1 MKYFIKFADTLSTS
15 MGKAFSWCIVILMG
29 GTVYEV
35 VMAYVFNAPTL
46 WNFDFSMQMYGAI
59 LMMSGAYCLATEA
72 HVRGDV
78 IYRLFSQRTQA
89 WIDLVLYFIFFF
101 PGVVALAF
109 YGYEYAALAWKIKET
124 SWSSPAQIQ
133 IYMVK
138 SMIPAAGVLLIIQG
152 ISEVFRSIICIQT
165 GQWPARLVVAEET
178 EQVLMRAAQ
187 DEDKKMLFSLTNPE
201 VAILMMG
208 IFLFAVLLGF
218 PIAFTLMAMGIGF
231 GYYAYYDAT
240 MMEHIFDNR
249 IFQLFV
255 QNTYTVMDN
264 NVLTAVPL
272 FLFMGYL
279 VERAGIV
286 AKLFFA
292 IRLAA
297 HRLPA
302 SMAVAALITCTLF
315 STATGIIGAVVTLMG
330 LLAWPA
336 MVKAGYDKKFAS
348 GIICAGGCLGILI
361 PPSIMLIVYSVIA
374 QLSPLRLF
382 AAAIFPGLML
392 AGLYIA
398 YAVTRAWLNPS
409 IAPKPPA
416 EDIPP
421 RAEILKEV
429 LVSFVPLF
437 GLIMLVLGT
446 ILAGIATPAEAAA
459 AGAFGA
465 ILLSWFYKTLKWQ
478 NFKESVFLTAKTTAM
493 IMWLFI
499 GSWTFSSVFSY
510 LGGHEVFEHFFTS
523 INISTWQFLIITQ
536 IIIFLLGWP
545 LEWTEILIIFVPI
558 FLPLLEV
565 FGVNPYFFAMLI
577 ALNLQTSFLTP
588 PMAMSAYYLKGVQK
602 SNVELME
609 IFRGIMPFLGIV
621 IFAMF
626 LMYMFPG
633 IALWLPETL
642 FAD

>member
-1 MKYFIKFADTLSTS
+1 
-15 MGKAFSWCIVILMG
+15 
-29 GTVYEV
+29 
-35 VMAYVFNAPTL
+35 
-46 WNFDFSMQMYGAI
+46 
-59 LMMSGAYCLATEA
+59 
-72 HVRGDV
+72 
-78 IYRLFSQRTQA
+78 
-89 WIDLVLYFIFFF
+89 
-101 PGVVALAF
+101 
-109 YGYEYAALAWKIKET
+109 
-124 SWSSPAQIQ
+124 
-133 IYMVK
+133 
-138 SMIPAAGVLLIIQG
+138 
-152 ISEVFRSIICIQT
+152 
-165 GQWPARLVVAEET
+165 
-178 EQVLMRAAQ
+178 
-187 DEDKKMLFSLTNPE
+187 MLFSLTNPE
-201 VAILMMG
+201 VALLMMG
-208 IFLFAVLLGF
+208 IFLFVVLLGF

-231 GYYAYYDAT
+231 GYYAFYDPVL
-240 MMEHIFDNR
+240 MEHIFDNR

-255 QNTYTVMDN
+255 QNTYSVMDN

-286 AKLFFA
+286 SKLFFA

-297 HRLPA
+297 HNLPG

-336 MVKAGYDKKFAS
+336 MIKAGYDKKFAS
-348 GIICAGGCLGILI
+348 GVICAGGCLGILI

-382 AAAIFPGLML
+382 AAAIFPGLLL
-392 AGLYIA
+392 AGLYIS
-398 YAVTRAWLNPS
+398 YAIIRAWIDPS
-409 IAPKPPA
+409 IAPKPKA

-446 ILAGIATPAEAAA
+446 ILAGMATPAEAAA

-465 ILLSWFYKTLKWQ
+465 ILLSWFYRTLTWQ
-478 NFKESVFLTAKTTAM
+478 GFKESVFLTAKTTAM

-510 LGGHEVFEHFFTS
+510 LGGHEIFEHFFKS
-523 INISTWQFLIITQ
+523 IEITTWQFLIITQ

-565 FGVNPYFFAMLI
+565 FDVNPYFFAMLI

-602 SNVELME
+602 NNVELME
-609 IFRGIMPFLGIV
+609 IFAGIMPFLGIV

-642 FAD
+642 FAN

>member
-1 MKYFIKFADTLSTS
+1 
-15 MGKAFSWCIVILMG
+15 
-29 GTVYEV
+29 
-35 VMAYVFNAPTL
+35 
-46 WNFDFSMQMYGAI
+46 
-59 LMMSGAYCLATEA
+59 
-72 HVRGDV
+72 
-78 IYRLFSQRTQA
+78 
-89 WIDLVLYFIFFF
+89 
-101 PGVVALAF
+101 
-109 YGYEYAALAWKIKET
+109 
-124 SWSSPAQIQ
+124 
-133 IYMVK
+133 
-138 SMIPAAGVLLIIQG
+138 
-152 ISEVFRSIICIQT
+152 
-165 GQWPARLVVAEET
+165 
-178 EQVLMRAAQ
+178 
-187 DEDKKMLFSLTNPE
+187 MLFSLTNPE
-201 VAILMMG
+201 VALLMMG
-208 IFLFAVLLGF
+208 IFLFVVLLGF

-231 GYYAYYDAT
+231 GYYAFYDPVL
-240 MMEHIFDNR
+240 MEHIFDNR

-255 QNTYTVMDN
+255 QNTYSVMDN

-286 AKLFFA
+286 SKLFFA

-297 HRLPA
+297 HNLPG

-336 MVKAGYDKKFAS
+336 MIKAGYDKKFAS
-348 GIICAGGCLGILI
+348 GVICAGGCLGILI

-382 AAAIFPGLML
+382 AAAIFPGLLL
-392 AGLYIA
+392 AGLYIS
-398 YAVTRAWLNPS
+398 YAIFRAWMDPS
-409 IAPKPPA
+409 IAPKPKA

-446 ILAGIATPAEAAA
+446 ILAGMATPAEAAA

-465 ILLSWFYKTLKWQ
+465 ILLSWFYRTLTWQ
-478 NFKESVFLTAKTTAM
+478 GFKESVFLTAKTTAM

-510 LGGHEVFEHFFTS
+510 LGGHEIFEHFFKS
-523 INISTWQFLIITQ
+523 IEITTWQFLIITQ

-565 FGVNPYFFAMLI
+565 FDVNPYFFAMLI

-602 SNVELME
+602 NNVELME
-609 IFRGIMPFLGIV
+609 IFAGIMPFLGIV

-642 FAD
+642 FAN